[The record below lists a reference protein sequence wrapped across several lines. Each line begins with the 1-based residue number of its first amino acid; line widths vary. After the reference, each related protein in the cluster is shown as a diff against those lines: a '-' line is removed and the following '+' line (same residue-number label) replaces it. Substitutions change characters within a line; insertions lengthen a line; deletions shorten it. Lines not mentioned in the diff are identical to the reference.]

1 MEYLTHDIYV
11 HRDREVE
18 NENLAGESPDRLSDR
33 IKSRHLES
41 VMREI
46 DGEVRG
52 RDYFSVRVV
61 SLRAR
66 HSPKY

>member
-41 VMREI
+41 VRSTARCEGEI
-46 DGEVRG
+46 TSR
-52 RDYFSVRVV
+52 
-61 SLRAR
+61 
-66 HSPKY
+66 